1 MEKFLKPTFKK
12 IIKSE
17 EQKNNSNI
25 AIFTVEKLEPGFGNT
40 IGVALRRTILSS
52 IPGAAPFAINLE
64 GVNHEFQAFSDTYED
79 VVEIVLNLKN
89 LIIEVDENLIDAD
102 EVYKFNINQREKI
115 ITAADI
121 EVPNGFKIINKNLII
136 ANMVEK
142 AKMNMIIYVIYS
154 KGFKTFEE
162 NRLFIKEKLGGLSN
176 IIAIDSNFSPIERV
190 NIRVDDVNPGESKVF
205 ERLTLEVETKG
216 NILPE
221 KVVAAAGSILKNYF
235 KSFDE
240 LHEVDLTKNFVEE
253 IEEEEIDSQLQASI
267 ETLNLSVRSENA
279 LKATGILTIEELI
292 DRPVSALQTIK
303 NLGDK
308 SKNEIIQSVQD
319 LGLSFK
325 SE

>member
-1 MEKFLKPTFKK
+1 MEKFLKPIFKK
-12 IIKSE
+12 IIKNE
-17 EQKNNSNI
+17 EQKNNPNI
-25 AIFTVEKLEPGFGNT
+25 AVFTLEKLERGFGNT

-89 LIIEVDENLIDAD
+89 LIIEVDQDLIDID
-102 EVYKFNINQREKI
+102 EIYKFNINQREKI

-121 EVPNGFKIINKNLII
+121 EVPAGFKITNKDLVI
-136 ANMVEK
+136 ANMIPK
-142 AKMNMIIYVIYS
+142 AKMSMTIYVAYS

-162 NRLFIKEKLGGLSN
+162 NRLFIKEKLGGISN

-190 NIRVDDVNPGESKVF
+190 NIRISDVNPGESRVF

-221 KVVAAAGSILKNYF
+221 KVVAAAGSILENYF
-235 KSFDE
+235 KSFAE
-240 LHEVDLTKNFVEE
+240 LHEIDLTKSFIEE
-253 IEEEEIDSQLQASI
+253 VEEEETDSQLQASI

-279 LKATGILTIEELI
+279 LKAADISTIEELI